1 MGEIDIFVDGSLYS
15 ADVIA
20 RAAHRLT
27 ATSAVELSAAEG
39 GFLLR
44 VVPQSVVV
52 DPAAIRS
59 IFMTDLLDER
69 LRERVA
75 EQTRSLH
82 EALVE
87 AALRETRKPGA

>member
-15 ADVIA
+15 ADVVA

-27 ATSAVELSAAEG
+27 ATSTVELSAAEG

-44 VVPQSVVV
+44 VVPQNPVV

-59 IFMTDLLDER
+59 AFMTDLLDER
-69 LRERVA
+69 LREKVA

-82 EALVE
+82 GTLVE
-87 AALRETRKPGA
+87 AALRETRGRGA